1 MISTHTP
8 RAGSDL
14 TYGALLRNMK
24 ISTHTPRAGSDF
36 GAGTIL
42 KSQIISTHTPRAGS
56 DLHYRRIFANYKYF
70 NPHSPCGE

>member
-24 ISTHTPRAGSDF
+24 ISTHTPRAGSD
-36 GAGTIL
+36 
-42 KSQIISTHTPRAGS
+42 
-56 DLHYRRIFANYKYF
+56 LHYRRIFANYKYF

>member
-42 KSQIISTHTPRAGS
+42 KSQIISTPTPRAGS
-56 DLHYRRIFANYKYF
+56 DQSPFLHGSRTRYF